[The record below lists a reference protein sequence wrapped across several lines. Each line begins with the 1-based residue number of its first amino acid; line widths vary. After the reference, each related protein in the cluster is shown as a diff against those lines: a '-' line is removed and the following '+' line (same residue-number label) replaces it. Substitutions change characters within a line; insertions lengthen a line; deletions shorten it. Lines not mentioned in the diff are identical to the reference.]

1 MENAAAKAREAL
13 ESIEAVLSELNIN
26 FKKSESDEVFSLEL
40 YGDDIVMPVRLWV
53 EPEYSL
59 VMIGSVLPFMV
70 EPQKLDETAIVLNE
84 LNSRIV
90 NGAFYL
96 DPEDHYI
103 KFKITDSY
111 LGAPVSK
118 EAIRFNVE
126 LLLQTVDKYNDKLL
140 AFNKGNVD
148 RIYFTTC
155 I

>member
-1 MENAAAKAREAL
+1 
-13 ESIEAVLSELNIN
+13 
-26 FKKSESDEVFSLEL
+26 
-40 YGDDIVMPVRLWV
+40 MPVKLWV

-59 VMIGSVLPFMV
+59 VIIGSVLPFEV
-70 EPQKLDETAIVLNE
+70 EPAKCDEMAIILNE
-84 LNSRIV
+84 LNARIV

-96 DPEDHYI
+96 DPEDHYV
-103 KFKITDSY
+103 KFKIADSY

-140 AFNKGNVD
+140 AFNKGSVD